1 MDNLVMS
8 GIETLELVSKSE
20 MSLSS
25 MRAAAAARWLL
36 EGLLLGLPML
46 KR

>member
-1 MDNLVMS
+1 MTKLPKS
-8 GIETLELVSKSE
+8 GIEMVELVSKSE

-25 MRAAAAARWLL
+25 MRVAAAAQWLV

>member
-1 MDNLVMS
+1 MANLVMS

-25 MRAAAAARWLL
+25 MRAAAAAQWLL